1 MELNRAHLLVAMTNE
16 ERFIASC
23 LTAGEADVRQKLN
36 ADRYSDLKAA
46 WAGDWLE
53 QIENAKSDA
62 TRDEEKNSRLVKA
75 KPSRHLASVA
85 LALLFVVLLAGAFLF
100 LAPDHG

>member
-1 MELNRAHLLVAMTNE
+1 MERNRAHPLVAMTNE

-46 WAGDWLE
+46 WASNWLE
-53 QIENAKSDA
+53 QVENAKSDA
-62 TRDEEKNSRLVKA
+62 TRDEEKNSRLAKA
-75 KPSRHLASVA
+75 KPSHHLAFVA
-85 LALLFVVLLAGAFLF
+85 LALLLVVLLAAAVLF
-100 LAPDHG
+100 LAPGSR